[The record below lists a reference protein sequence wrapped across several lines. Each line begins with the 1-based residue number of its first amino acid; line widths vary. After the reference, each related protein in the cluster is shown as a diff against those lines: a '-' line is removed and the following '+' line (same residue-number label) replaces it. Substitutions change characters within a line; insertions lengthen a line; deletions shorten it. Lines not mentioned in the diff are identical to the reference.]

1 MSNEKQ
7 TILLVDDSST
17 NNILLQAVLE
27 QNGYATEVAFSGKE
41 ALKILGKKQH
51 IDAILLDLMMPEM
64 SGYDVLEAVKGN
76 PSTAKIPVMIVSADS
91 EKEDAEKALK
101 MGADFFFEKPL
112 KLNEVVAKVKEM
124 LAWIIPFRTKTDYS
138 L

>member
-1 MSNEKQ
+1 MNNGKQ

-41 ALKILGKKQH
+41 ALKILGKKK

-64 SGYDVLEAVKGN
+64 SGYDVLESLKGN
-76 PSTAKIPVMIVSADS
+76 PATAKIPVMIVSADN
-91 EKEDAEKALK
+91 EQQDETKALE

-112 KLNEVVAKVKEM
+112 KLNDVVAKVKEM
-124 LAWIIPFRTKTDYS
+124 LA
-138 L
+138 